1 MLSAYKV
8 SACRGLLRDG
18 AAAGI
23 AVVSRLVVRS
33 VWYVASGRVRVGSMD
48 EVGIRALAHIGNV

>member
-1 MLSAYKV
+1 MTLLSAYKV

-33 VWYVASGRVRVGSMD
+33 VWYGERKG
-48 EVGIRALAHIGNV
+48 EGWQ